1 MLFKSKIISIEYNK
15 SIKKMIEKTKMQI
28 LFVNTFKNFS
38 NKFIDIKYIENIY
51 KFNYYKFIKND

>member
-15 SIKKMIEKTKMQI
+15 SIKKMIEKTKIQI